1 MSTPEEDLIEV
12 HHRRIAAL
20 VSRDLEA
27 LEQIVGQDLVFVNAN
42 GRTMRRPE
50 IFAAFKAGTMAV
62 RRIDSSDIE
71 VRLYGDTAILAYRAL
86 TTVQDGDNLIDG
98 LTQNTCVFVHRDG
111 RWQMVNQHQCAVTG

>member
-1 MSTPEEDLIEV
+1 MSTPAEDLIEV

-20 VSRDLEA
+20 VSGDLEA
-27 LEQIVGQDLVFVNAN
+27 LERIVGEDLVFVNAN

-111 RWQMVNQHQCAVTG
+111 RWQMVSQHQCAVAG

>member
-1 MSTPEEDLIEV
+1 MSTPAEDLIEV

-86 TTVQDGDNLIDG
+86 TTVQDGDNLTDG

>member
-1 MSTPEEDLIEV
+1 MSTPAEDLIEV

-20 VSRDLEA
+20 VSGDLEA
-27 LEQIVGQDLVFVNAN
+27 LERIVGEDLVFVNAN

-50 IFAAFKAGTMAV
+50 IFTAFKAGTMAV

-111 RWQMVNQHQCAVTG
+111 RWQMVSQHQCAVTG